1 MSQETVEKDYNS
13 RRPLMVIP
21 EYGRNIQKMV
31 EFALGVEDR
40 EERNTV
46 AHAIITVMGNL
57 NQHLRDVPDFK
68 HKLWDHLYI
77 ISNYQL
83 DVDSPYPKPLP
94 EVINEKPKPM
104 GYPKHRIKFKHY
116 GHILEELIKKAV
128 ETEDPAEKKALTEEI
143 AATMKRSYLIWN
155 KESVDDEQ
163 ITKDLDILSDGKL
176 DLSNDFEY
184 ESTNQILAKNKPK
197 TSAPSNTRRR
207 KKRSKN
213 RR

>member
-1 MSQETVEKDYNS
+1 MNQEITEKDYNS

-31 EFALGVEDR
+31 EFALSVEDR

-46 AHAIITVMGNL
+46 AQAIITVMGNL

-94 EVINEKPKPM
+94 EVINEKPKPL

-116 GHILEELIKKAV
+116 GHIVEALINKAI
-128 ETEDPAEKKALTEEI
+128 EMEDDKEKQALTQEI
-143 AATMKRSYLIWN
+143 AAMMKRSYLLWN

-163 ITKDLDILSDGKL
+163 IIKDLKILSDGKL
-176 DLSNDFEY
+176 DVSADFEF

-197 TSAPSNTRRR
+197 TSSSNNNNRRR
-207 KKRSKN
+207 KKRSK